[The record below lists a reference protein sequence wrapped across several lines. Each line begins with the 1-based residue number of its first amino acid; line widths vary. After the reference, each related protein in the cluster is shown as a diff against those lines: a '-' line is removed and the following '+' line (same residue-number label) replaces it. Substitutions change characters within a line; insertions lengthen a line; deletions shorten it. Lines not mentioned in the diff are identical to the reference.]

1 MLTPL
6 GPLPGQT
13 DRQTAFP
20 GSPLIPAATFTLV
33 TPFHLPVPALLSEN
47 GIFTGKTEAGSGVPG
62 PAPGTAPSV
71 ERPLPLCSPY
81 EHSSLRH
88 LEKQLGTPSPA
99 WPLPPPEAAPGTE
112 CRPSIR
118 LFSRSLFTS
127 LAYGRVEVT
136 GTEVVN
142 AKSLALF
149 FVELF
154 LLHLSGFILSTLSS
168 PKLSLVTLHGGRFP
182 VCECPFA
189 NFSTCPDSALVPRL
203 FLLYSLLRWPRLLQ

>member
-20 GSPLIPAATFTLV
+20 GSPLIPAATFTLRY
-33 TPFHLPVPALLSEN
+33 TFPPACPRPALRERHFHREN
-47 GIFTGKTEAGSGVPG
+47 RSRVWSPG

-99 WPLPPPEAAPGTE
+99 WPLPPPEAAPRELSVG
-112 CRPSIR
+112 R
-118 LFSRSLFTS
+118 LSACSLARSSPRWPMVGSKSLGPRSLTPS
-127 LAYGRVEVT
+127 R
-136 GTEVVN
+136 
-142 AKSLALF
+142 
-149 FVELF
+149 
-154 LLHLSGFILSTLSS
+154 
-168 PKLSLVTLHGGRFP
+168 
-182 VCECPFA
+182 
-189 NFSTCPDSALVPRL
+189 
-203 FLLYSLLRWPRLLQ
+203 